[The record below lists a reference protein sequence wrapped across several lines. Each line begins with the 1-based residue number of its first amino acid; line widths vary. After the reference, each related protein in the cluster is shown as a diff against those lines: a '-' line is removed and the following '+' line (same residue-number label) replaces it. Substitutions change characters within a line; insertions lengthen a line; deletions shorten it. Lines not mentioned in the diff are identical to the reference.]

1 MQSHDKHFQ
10 SSSGRLQ
17 KKRKKTTKTNIISFT
32 KKKIKTVNFF
42 IFVSGR
48 WISLHR
54 LKTNIKRKLIWTLKA
69 VIVAITKLT
78 LSSHN
83 LTISTAKSYI
93 LHNNQKICWY
103 WLRNNI
109 ENVIHVL
116 FDCDNYYTLWQD
128 TLRRMRTIDNTINYT
143 QATSYKNLK
152 FSFWIDVWNPS
163 IYLVYKYKIYY
174 IYVGF
179 FVYRL

>member
-1 MQSHDKHFQ
+1 MVQHLPSLEENTYLCKAINEEIKRTNLWWIANLKYILNWHELCNLMINIFKVVAGDYK
-10 SSSGRLQ
+10 
-17 KKRKKTTKTNIISFT
+17 KKRKRTTKTNIISFT

-116 FDCDNYYTLWQD
+116 FDCDNYYTLW
-128 TLRRMRTIDNTINYT
+128 
-143 QATSYKNLK
+143 
-152 FSFWIDVWNPS
+152 
-163 IYLVYKYKIYY
+163 
-174 IYVGF
+174 
-179 FVYRL
+179 